1 MKYKLTTA
9 TAGNWHKLDPDLAPE
24 PVLVS
29 SNTVSITAYNTSLDL
44 TEDVS
49 SVDWSLFMDLSPGDS
64 GSICITQDGN
74 GPWTFFGGSPD
85 DKYLAGDVADIATMV
100 AGDVC
105 IVGWLY
111 HSESTSVPGSPSM
124 LYFTSEGSS

>member
-64 GSICITQDGN
+64 GSYTSSYWWRVWDCQQTAFAIWGRANIPWTQEHVDVFHNDGN
-74 GPWTFFGGSPD
+74 
-85 DKYLAGDVADIATMV
+85 YVQYAD
-100 AGDVC
+100 
-105 IVGWLY
+105 L
-111 HSESTSVPGSPSM
+111 
-124 LYFTSEGSS
+124 